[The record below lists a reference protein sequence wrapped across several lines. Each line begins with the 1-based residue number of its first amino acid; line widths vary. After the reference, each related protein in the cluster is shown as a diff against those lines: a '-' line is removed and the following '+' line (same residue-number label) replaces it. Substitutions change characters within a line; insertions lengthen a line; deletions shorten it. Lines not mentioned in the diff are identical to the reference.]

1 VGTGWVLEMAM
12 KDAAAAAKRL
22 KDLRQMQGEAGVH
35 ILRLKRRILVRAL
48 SVISHSRDS
57 CCGALI
63 SKARPRRLTPACK
76 SNPSSGGPKRLHSS
90 IEDIYYTT
98 LSLPIYSF

>member
-1 VGTGWVLEMAM
+1 VGTRWVLEMAM
-12 KDAAAAAKRL
+12 KEAAAAAKRL
-22 KDLRQMQGEAGVH
+22 KGLRQMQGEAGVH

-63 SKARPRRLTPACK
+63 CKARPRRL
-76 SNPSSGGPKRLHSS
+76 
-90 IEDIYYTT
+90 
-98 LSLPIYSF
+98 